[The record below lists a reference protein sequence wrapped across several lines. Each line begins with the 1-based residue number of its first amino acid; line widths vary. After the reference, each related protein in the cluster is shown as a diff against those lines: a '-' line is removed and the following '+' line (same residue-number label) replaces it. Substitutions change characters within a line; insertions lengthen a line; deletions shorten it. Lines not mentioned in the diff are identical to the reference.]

1 MGEVSIHEKNKRT
14 FILSRDQ
21 LFDLYNVLVA
31 GYNCAESTA
40 FVLFFSDPIENSIS
54 ADDVA
59 EDSFILTLHDSVVGE
74 IVKYA
79 QSVHHQGNFE
89 GPRLSD
95 MVRTSLIKG
104 RKRI

>member
-1 MGEVSIHEKNKRT
+1 MGEISIPEKDKRT

-31 GYNCAESTA
+31 GANQPESTA
-40 FVLFFSDPIENSIS
+40 FALFFSDPIENSIS
-54 ADDVA
+54 ADEVR
-59 EDSFILTLHDSVVGE
+59 EDYFILTLHDSVVGR

-79 QSVHHQGNFE
+79 QMTQNTGNYE
-89 GPRLSD
+89 GPALSD
-95 MVRTSLIKG
+95 IVRAGLIKG